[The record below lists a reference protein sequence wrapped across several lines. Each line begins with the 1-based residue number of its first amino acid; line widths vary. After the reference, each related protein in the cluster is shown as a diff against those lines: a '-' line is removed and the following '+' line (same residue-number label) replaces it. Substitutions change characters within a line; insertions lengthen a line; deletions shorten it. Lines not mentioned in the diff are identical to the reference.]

1 LLRKRNKQHKEKQTS
16 SGGKKRK
23 KSNDEEMNVLENRDD
38 DEVFINA
45 DDSVANRKNE
55 DIYSNERGMVLKIS
69 PNQLD

>member
-1 LLRKRNKQHKEKQTS
+1 
-16 SGGKKRK
+16 
-23 KSNDEEMNVLENRDD
+23 MNVLENRDD

-69 PNQLD
+69 PNQFD